1 MLPAW
6 PTVFLTV
13 QIEPTGSQ
21 PTEVAAQS
29 TCDIRLPNAERPDV
43 VYHPCMIHDPWWLVS
58 FIPWV
63 ERARRRLYEKKAV

>member
-6 PTVFLTV
+6 PTVVLTV

-29 TCDIRLPNAERPDV
+29 TCDIALPNAERPGVID
-43 VYHPCMIHDPWWLVS
+43 HPWWLVS
-58 FIPWV
+58 FILWV
-63 ERARRRLYEKKAV
+63 EGARRRFYEKKAV